1 MSGYLLAEI
10 QHRFGRAVGSLL
22 GVALGVALFIAL
34 TAAGNGFR
42 EAARQPLAG
51 IGADVLISR
60 PDDVGGAA
68 GQTTRGV
75 RQPFGLAPLT
85 LAEADALRDVSGISD
100 VSGGLLLWNF
110 GANSYQTLLGVTV
123 AAEPAEAAVG
133 PARAEEWIVNGRFFQ
148 PSETDVIVVDRHYA
162 AFFGMEPGETVEI
175 GERPFTVIGVIEVP
189 GGNQAAAA
197 NFYLSLADAQALAG
211 LAGDQVNQIYVRVAE
226 AGDVEAVVA
235 ESERRLGDISAM
247 TEQSIVQVMGG
258 VAQVSDRFA
267 GISALAALLGGLIL
281 AGITLSAGI
290 NLRAGEIGVMK
301 ATGWQAR
308 DVTRLFT
315 AEGIL
320 VSLLGAALGIGL
332 GWLAILILGQI
343 PVDLSTL
350 VSSAGTTP
358 GLEAVTE
365 TAAYTLPA
373 RLSWELAVLAMVTA
387 VFGGGLAALLSARRA
402 ARLKP
407 AEALRNSR

>member
-1 MSGYLLAEI
+1 MSSYLLAEI
-10 QHRFGRAVGSLL
+10 QHRFGRTLGSLL

-51 IGADVLISR
+51 IGADILISR
-60 PDDVGGAA
+60 PDNGGSIA
-68 GQTTRGV
+68 GQTMRGL
-75 RQPFGLAPLT
+75 RQPFGLASLT
-85 LAEADALRDVSGISD
+85 LVEADALHDVSGVSD
-100 VSGGLLLWNF
+100 VSGGLLLWDF
-110 GANSYQTLLGVTV
+110 GANSYQTLLGVDTTASTG
-123 AAEPAEAAVG
+123 AAVVG
-133 PARAEEWIVNGRFFQ
+133 PAQAEKWVVNGRFFQ
-148 PSETDVIVVDRHYA
+148 PGETGVIVVDRHYA
-162 AFFGMEPGETVEI
+162 AFFGLEPGERVEI

-197 NFYLSLADAQALAG
+197 NFYLPLADAQALAG
-211 LAGDQVNQIYVRVAE
+211 LASDQINQIYVRVAE
-226 AGDVEAVVA
+226 AGNVEAVVA
-235 ESERRLGDISAM
+235 ESEARLGDISVL

-267 GISALAALLGGLIL
+267 GVAALAALLGGLIL
-281 AGITLSAGI
+281 TGITLSTGI
-290 NLRAGEIGVMK
+290 NLRANEIGVMK

-308 DVTRLFT
+308 DVMRLFT
-315 AEGIL
+315 AEGVL
-320 VSLLGAALGIGL
+320 VSLLGAALGIVL

-358 GLEAVTE
+358 GLGAMTE

-373 RLSWELAVLAMVTA
+373 RLSWELVMLAVVTA
-387 VFGGGLAALLSARRA
+387 VFGGGLAALLAAHRA

-407 AEALRNSR
+407 AEALRNR